1 MDGGVVLTS
10 SAFAAPPGLNLVSAS
25 SSVSANAC
33 LISTILCLRA
43 YGNSSFPTTRPH
55 APSFGVSS
63 LPALPAPFRTHT
75 LHLSSTSS
83 FAIYSASP
91 SSFFHATR

>member
-1 MDGGVVLTS
+1 MFLQRMPHFYDLMPQGVRQLQLPHY
-10 SAFAAPPGLNLVSAS
+10 APT
-25 SSVSANAC
+25 C
-33 LISTILCLRA
+33 
-43 YGNSSFPTTRPH
+43 
-55 APSFGVSS
+55 PSFGVSS

-83 FAIYSASP
+83 FATYSASP